1 MGGAGLFSA
10 APMAQRLLGGAAAA
24 QTYIEVFPTSPLIMS
39 PFTDPL
45 PIPQA
50 ARPVGGTATGPS
62 DPTMVAAYFKNKGL
76 PAPDPRTGGLQD
88 ANGAVHQLGPSD
100 VTYKGN
106 KLPYPQIYHV
116 RLETGTH
123 KFTSS
128 QVQPINSLG
137 QAVLAPNGKGQQ
149 LLPASIIT
157 GFNASLDGT
166 PVGFPGPRINAR
178 YGQPVI
184 LRFDNQM
191 AATAKGF
198 DPKTLSDF
206 GSPEMGFL
214 THLHNGHTAP
224 ESDGQ
229 PHYRANQQFTQVKF
243 GGSAKLT
250 GNYSPL
256 GYMPGD
262 WVDNMY
268 LNFPAGANARGVETP
283 DSDSEKQGLFWFHDH
298 FHNMTGANVYK
309 GMVGLFPIYD
319 PQSTLDGR
327 TFHDFGEN
335 RPGGLGLPGVYRPN
349 TGLDG
354 QPDGTF
360 EMDYDIPLAFYD
372 VRLDDGVTVHQDFH
386 ADDYNTATFGNVKP
400 GITHPEWWGQ
410 SYFKHFPNHGFVG
423 DIFTVNGTAFPVMTV
438 QRRRYRFRTLDASIS
453 RAYQFQL
460 MTSTGGYKAAKDLG
474 YQGDELQGQ
483 YRLPDGQQCMQWLQV
498 GSGGGLLPKPILRD
512 TFEIWPAM
520 RREVIVDFSQYQDG
534 SPTKD
539 GDKIYWVNTH
549 KMPDGRMPTS
559 PDPAYK
565 IPMIQFIIDGKTQVA
580 DNSTPVNKLLADAA
594 AAPVATLRRQPNLII
609 GGQSMPVAAA
619 FDSSGKPIAA
629 LQAMIDNRRQFTLQ
643 RGGQTVLAAPNDP
656 NDNEWSINGHSFDQ
670 TINVLDQKGRPTTP
684 TQGVPEIW
692 EIVNGG
698 GGWVHPMHM
707 HMEEHHIILRNG
719 KPAASWQGNA
729 ASTDS
734 QHQDDTG
741 KDDVVAM
748 NPSESVMFLRNFR
761 TFRGKYVAHC
771 HNLAHEDHAM
781 MFGWEII

>member
-10 APMAQRLLGGAAAA
+10 GPMAQRILGGAAAA
-24 QTYIEVFPTSPLIMS
+24 QTYIEVFPTSPLILN

-50 ARPVGGTATGPS
+50 ARPVGGTAAGPS
-62 DPTMVAAYFKNKGL
+62 DPNLVAAYFKNKNL
-76 PAPDPRTGGLQD
+76 PAPAPVKGGLQD
-88 ANGAVHQLGPSD
+88 ANGAVHQLGPEG
-100 VTYKGN
+100 VTYKG
-106 KLPYPQIYHV
+106 KALPYPQIYHV

-123 KFTSS
+123 KFTTQ

-137 QAVLAPNGKGQQ
+137 QNVLAPNGKGIQ
-149 LLPASIIT
+149 LLPDSIIT

-229 PHYRANQQFTQVKF
+229 PHYRANQQFTQA
-243 GGSAKLT
+243 GGIKG
-250 GNYSPL
+250 GNYSAL

-268 LNFPAGANARGVETP
+268 LNFPAGLGGGAKQVDDA
-283 DSDSEKQGLFWFHDH
+283 EKQGLFWFHDH

-319 PQSTLDGR
+319 PQSTIGSR
-327 TFHDFGEN
+327 TFHDWGEN
-335 RPGGLGLPGVYRPN
+335 RPGGLGLPGVYRN
-349 TGLDG
+349 NNDG
-354 QPDGTF
+354 SFD
-360 EMDYDIPLAFYD
+360 MDYDIPLAFYD
-372 VRLDDGVTVHQDFH
+372 VRMDDGVTVHQDFH
-386 ADDYNTATFGNVKP
+386 ADGYNTAAFGNVKP

-410 SYFKHFPNHGFVG
+410 SFFKHFPNHGFVG
-423 DIFTVNGTAFPVMTV
+423 DIFTVNGTAFPVMHV
-438 QRRRYRFRTLDASIS
+438 KPRQYRFRCLDASIS
-453 RAYQFQL
+453 RVYEFKL
-460 MTSTGGYKAAKDLG
+460 MSSTGGHKAARDLG
-474 YQGDELQGQ
+474 YQGDDLQGQ
-483 YRLPDGQQCMQWLQV
+483 YRLPDGQQRMKFLQIAN
-498 GSGGGLLPKPILRD
+498 GGGLLPNPIWRD
-512 TFEIWPAM
+512 SFEIWPAM
-520 RREVIVDFSQYQDG
+520 RREVIVDFSQAPG
-534 SPTKD
+534 ET
-539 GDKIYWVNTH
+539 IYWVNVS

-565 IPMIQFIIDGKTQVA
+565 VPMIKFVVDPKMPDGEKDLSTKVDDLYSNGVA
-580 DNSTPVNKLLADAA
+580 AGKAQEASLRQQPDLLVNGTPI
-594 AAPVATLRRQPNLII
+594 PVAK
-609 GGQSMPVAAA
+609 A
-619 FDSSGKPIAA
+619 FQNGKPVPA
-629 LQAMIDNRRQFTLQ
+629 LQQMIDNRRQFTLE
-643 RGGQTVLAAPNDP
+643 RGGQTTLAAPNEP

-670 TINVLDQKGRPTTP
+670 TINVLDQKGRPTEP
-684 TQGVPEIW
+684 KQGQPEIW
-692 EIVNGG
+692 NIINGG

-707 HMEEHHIILRNG
+707 HMEEHKILMRNG
-719 KPAASWQGNA
+719 KPAATWQTDPTQ
-729 ASTDS
+729 TDS
-734 QHQDDTG
+734 RHADDTG
-741 KDDVVAM
+741 KDDVVLM
-748 NPSESVMFLRNFR
+748 DPSENVIFYRNFR

-781 MFGWEII
+781 MFGWEIK